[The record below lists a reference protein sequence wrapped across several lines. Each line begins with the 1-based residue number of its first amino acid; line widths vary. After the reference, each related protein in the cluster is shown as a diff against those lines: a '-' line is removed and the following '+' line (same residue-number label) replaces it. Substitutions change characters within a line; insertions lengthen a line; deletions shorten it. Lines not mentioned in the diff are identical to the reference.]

1 MRIILEGVDGI
12 GKSTI
17 CKKLSEK
24 FGMSIIHNRADT
36 DNSVEYYAQL
46 LTVPNLIQDRS
57 YVSEEVYSMAFG
69 RKIRLDHNDL
79 AFIKARAASHSTVVI
94 ILYSSDPDGS
104 WRLNNTNETKELQE
118 HQNMINKLYWNY
130 AKMNSDCDN
139 VIGIDVAR
147 FSNYAERTEEI
158 TSMVSRIAKAL
169 DEEKVKADESL

>member
-69 RKIRLDHNDL
+69 RKIRLDL
-79 AFIKARAASHSTVVI
+79 
-94 ILYSSDPDGS
+94 
-104 WRLNNTNETKELQE
+104 
-118 HQNMINKLYWNY
+118 
-130 AKMNSDCDN
+130 
-139 VIGIDVAR
+139 
-147 FSNYAERTEEI
+147 
-158 TSMVSRIAKAL
+158 
-169 DEEKVKADESL
+169 SLIHI